1 MLKKV
6 LPVLILAVG
15 ASGAANASAHLTV
28 NHQSESKVSKAA
40 DPAAAPEIDPASAAS
55 AFTLLAGGLAVIRA
69 RRSSKKRD

>member
-6 LPVLILAVG
+6 LPVLILAIG

-28 NHQSESKVSKAA
+28 NHQSVSKDAA
-40 DPAAAPEIDPASAAS
+40 PAAAPEIDPASAAS
-55 AFTLLAGGLAVIRA
+55 AFTLLVGGLAVIRA